1 MEPVLVKTGNGNP
14 SFLIIAIEP
23 HIKQYVQ
30 AQFTNLQKIF
40 KYFLKKEGFLEFII
54 VYKNLK

>member
-23 HIKQYVQ
+23 VIKQHVQ
-30 AQFTNLQKIF
+30 AQFINPQKIF
-40 KYFLKKEGFLEFII
+40 QNIFPKKKDF
-54 VYKNLK
+54 